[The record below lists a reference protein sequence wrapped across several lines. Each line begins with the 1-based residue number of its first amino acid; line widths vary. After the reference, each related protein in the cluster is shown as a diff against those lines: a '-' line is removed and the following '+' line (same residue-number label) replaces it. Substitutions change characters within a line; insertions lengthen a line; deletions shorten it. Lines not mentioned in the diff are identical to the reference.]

1 MTATTVTP
9 VTLLTGF
16 LGSGKTTL
24 LNRLLAHP
32 AAADCAVI
40 VNEFGPVAIDHAL
53 VRTAS
58 ENVVLLPSGCICCQ
72 VAGDLVQ
79 AMRDLYFKR
88 AAGEIP
94 AFRRAI
100 IETTGL
106 ADPAPLARTLIE
118 LPLVAAR
125 YSLSGIVT
133 TVDGEHGMMQLDRH
147 PEAVKQ
153 AAVADRLVV
162 TKADRADPTAL
173 DALEARLAA
182 INPGALRIRSVNGD
196 ADPERLLDTGLYRGG
211 GRLANAAS
219 WLNAGAYRH
228 VGVPP
233 PSAHDPHVTSFAWFA
248 DGPVAWPALE
258 DALATLLDLAGD
270 RILRLKGLVNVAG
283 VAGPIAVHAVQHT
296 LYPPARLPAWPDAD
310 RRTRLVFIVRDL
322 EESFVAQILGS
333 FLVEMG
339 SDPFSSRVS
348 VEMGSDPFSG
358 RVSGKG
364 I

>member
-24 LNRLLAHP
+24 LNRLLGHP
-32 AAADCAVI
+32 EFGDCAVI
-40 VNEFGPVAIDHAL
+40 VNEFGPVAIDHVL

-58 ENVVLLPSGCICCQ
+58 ENVVLLPSGCVCCQ

-79 AMRDLYFKR
+79 ALRDLYFKR

-125 YSLSGIVT
+125 YSLAGIVT
-133 TVDGEHGMMQLDRH
+133 TVDGQHGSGQLDRH
-147 PEAVKQ
+147 PEATKQ
-153 AAVADRLVV
+153 AAVADRLVI
-162 TKADRADPTAL
+162 TKTDLAEPP
-173 DALEARLAA
+173 ALEALEGRLAA
-182 INPGALRIRSVNGD
+182 LNPGAVRLRSARGD
-196 ADPERLLDTGLYRGG
+196 ADPQRLLDTGLYRGSV
-211 GRLANAAS
+211 RLADAGS
-219 WLNAGAYRH
+219 WLNAGAYRR
-228 VGVPP
+228 VGDPMP
-233 PSAHDPHVTSFAWFA
+233 AAHDPRVTAFAWFA
-248 DGPVAWPALE
+248 GTPVSWPAFE
-258 DALATLLDLAGD
+258 DALATLLDLAGE

-283 VAGPIAVHAVQHT
+283 EAGPVAVHAVQHT
-296 LYPPARLPAWPDAD
+296 LYPPAPLPSWPDGD

-322 EESFVAQILGS
+322 EESFVAQMLDSELGTLPYS
-333 FLVEMG
+333 ALQQEG
-339 SDPFSSRVS
+339 SVPCPER
-348 VEMGSDPFSG
+348 
-358 RVSGKG
+358 
-364 I
+364 

>member
-1 MTATTVTP
+1 TP

-32 AAADCAVI
+32 AAGDCAVI

-58 ENVVLLPSGCICCQ
+58 ENIVLLPSGCVCCQ

-88 AAGEIP
+88 AAGEVP
-94 AFRRAI
+94 PFRRAI

-106 ADPAPLARTLIE
+106 ADPAPLVRTLIE

-133 TVDGEHGMMQLDRH
+133 TVDGQHGRGQLDRH
-147 PEAVKQ
+147 AEAVKQ
-153 AAVADRLVV
+153 AAVADRLVI
-162 TKADRADPTAL
+162 TKADLAPAGDL
-173 DALEARLAA
+173 DALETRLAA
-182 INPGALRIRSVNGD
+182 LNPGAVRLRSRDGD
-196 ADPERLLDTGLYRGG
+196 ADPGRLLDTGLHRGA
-211 GRLANAAS
+211 GRLADAGS

-228 VGVPP
+228 VGTPRP
-233 PSAHDPHVTSFAWFA
+233 EAHDPRVTAFAWTA
-248 DGPVAWPALE
+248 GDPVDWPAFE
-258 DALATLLDLAGD
+258 DALATLLDLAGE
-270 RILRLKGLVNVAG
+270 RILRLKGLVNCAGQDGPVAL
-283 VAGPIAVHAVQHT
+283 HAVQHT

-322 EESFVAQILGS
+322 EESFVAQTLDS
-333 FLVEMG
+333 FVAASTE
-339 SDPFSSRVS
+339 R
-348 VEMGSDPFSG
+348 
-358 RVSGKG
+358 
-364 I
+364 

>member
-1 MTATTVTP
+1 MTATSVTP

-32 AAADCAVI
+32 AAGDCAVI
-40 VNEFGPVAIDHAL
+40 VNEFGPIAIDHAL

-58 ENVVLLPSGCICCQ
+58 ENVVLLPSGCVCCQ

-79 AMRDLYFKR
+79 AMRDLYFRR

-100 IETTGL
+100 VETTGL
-106 ADPAPLARTLIE
+106 ADPSPLVRTLIE

-125 YSLSGIVT
+125 YSLSGIVA
-133 TVDGEHGMMQLDRH
+133 TVDGQHGMASLDRH

-153 AAVADRLVV
+153 AAVADRLVI
-162 TKADRADPTAL
+162 TKVDLAQPREL
-173 DALEARLAA
+173 EALEARLAA
-182 INPGALRIRSVNGD
+182 LNPGAPRLRSAHGD
-196 ADPERLLDTGLYRGG
+196 ADPERLLDTGLYRGE
-211 GRLANAAS
+211 GRLADAGS
-219 WLNAGAYRH
+219 WLNAGVYRR
-228 VGVPP
+228 VGAPLP
-233 PSAHDPHVTSFAWFA
+233 APHDPRVTAFAWFA
-248 DGPVAWPALE
+248 ERAVDWPAFE
-258 DALATLLDLAGD
+258 DALVTLLDLAGD

-283 VAGPIAVHAVQHT
+283 EEGPVAVHAVQHT

-322 EESFVAQILGS
+322 EESFVAQTLDS
-333 FLVEMG
+333 FVLAPAE
-339 SDPFSSRVS
+339 R
-348 VEMGSDPFSG
+348 
-358 RVSGKG
+358 
-364 I
+364 

>member
-1 MTATTVTP
+1 MTASSVTP

-24 LNRLLAHP
+24 LNRMLAHP
-32 AAADCAVI
+32 ATGDCAVI
-40 VNEFGPVAIDHAL
+40 VNEFGPVAVDHAL

-58 ENVVLLPSGCICCQ
+58 ENIVLLPSGCVCCQ

-88 AAGEIP
+88 AAGEVP
-94 AFRRAI
+94 DFRRAI
-100 IETTGL
+100 VETTGL

-133 TVDGEHGMMQLDRH
+133 TVDGTHGLAQLDRH

-162 TKADRADPTAL
+162 TKADLAAPRDL
-173 DALEARLAA
+173 EALEARLAA
-182 INPGALRIRSVNGD
+182 LNPGTPCIRSSNGD
-196 ADPERLLDTGLYRGG
+196 ADPERLLDTGLYRGRD
-211 GRLANAAS
+211 RLGDAGS
-219 WLNAGAYRH
+219 WLNAGAYRRA
-228 VGVPP
+228 GSPIP
-233 PSAHDPHVTSFAWFA
+233 AAHDPHVSAFAWFA
-248 DGPVAWPALE
+248 DRPVPWEAFE
-258 DALATLLDLAGD
+258 DAIATLLELAGE
-270 RILRLKGLVNVAG
+270 RILRLKGLVNTGDDGPVAM
-283 VAGPIAVHAVQHT
+283 HAVQHT

-322 EESFVAQILGS
+322 EESFVAQTLDS
-333 FLVEMG
+333 FVAAPAE
-339 SDPFSSRVS
+339 R
-348 VEMGSDPFSG
+348 
-358 RVSGKG
+358 
-364 I
+364 

>member
-1 MTATTVTP
+1 MAATSVTP

-24 LNRLLAHP
+24 LNRLLVHP
-32 AAADCAVI
+32 AAGDCAVI

-58 ENVVLLPSGCICCQ
+58 ENVVLLPSGCVCCQ

-100 IETTGL
+100 VETTGL

-118 LPLVAAR
+118 LPMVAAR

-133 TVDGEHGMMQLDRH
+133 TVDGTHGMGQLDRH

-153 AAVADRLVV
+153 AAVADRLVI
-162 TKADRADPTAL
+162 TKADLADPQAL
-173 DALEARLAA
+173 DALEQRLAA
-182 INPGALRIRSVNGD
+182 LNPGAPRLRSAQGD
-196 ADPERLLDTGLYRGG
+196 ADPALILDTGLYRGG
-211 GRLANAAS
+211 ETIADAGS
-219 WLNAGAYRH
+219 WLRAGVYRR
-228 VGVPP
+228 VGAPL
-233 PSAHDPHVTSFAWFA
+233 SAAHDPRVSAFAWFA
-248 DGPVAWPALE
+248 DRPVDWAAFE

-270 RILRLKGLVNVAG
+270 RILRLKGLVNAVGAP
-283 VAGPIAVHAVQHT
+283 GPVAVHAVQHT
-296 LYPPARLPAWPDAD
+296 LYPAAQLPSWPDAD

-322 EESFVAQILGS
+322 EESFVARTLESFILAPA
-333 FLVEMG
+333 E
-339 SDPFSSRVS
+339 R
-348 VEMGSDPFSG
+348 
-358 RVSGKG
+358 
-364 I
+364 

>member
-1 MTATTVTP
+1 VTATTVTP

-24 LNRLLAHP
+24 LNRLLGHP

-58 ENVVLLPSGCICCQ
+58 ENVVLLPSGCVCCQ

-100 IETTGL
+100 VETTGL

-125 YSLSGIVT
+125 YSLSGIVA
-133 TVDGEHGMMQLDRH
+133 TVDGQHGMGQLDNH

-153 AAVADRLVV
+153 AAVADRLVI
-162 TKADRADPTAL
+162 TKADLADAGAL
-173 DALEARLAA
+173 DALEARLATL
-182 INPGALRIRSVNGD
+182 NPGALRLRSTRGD
-196 ADPERLLDTGLYRGG
+196 ADPERLLDTGLYRGSA
-211 GRLANAAS
+211 RLADAGS
-219 WLNAGAYRH
+219 WLNAGAYRR
-228 VGVPP
+228 VGTPL
-233 PSAHDPHVTSFAWFA
+233 SASHDPRVTSFAWFA
-248 DGPVAWPALE
+248 ESPVEWPFFE

-270 RILRLKGLVNVAG
+270 RILRLKGLANIAG
-283 VAGPIAVHAVQHT
+283 ETGPVAVHAVQHT
-296 LYPPARLPAWPDAD
+296 LYPAARLPAWPDAD

-322 EESFVAQILGS
+322 EESFVAQTLDS
-333 FLVEMG
+333 FI
-339 SDPFSSRVS
+339 PAPAPR
-348 VEMGSDPFSG
+348 
-358 RVSGKG
+358 
-364 I
+364 

>member
-1 MTATTVTP
+1 MTATSVTP

-32 AAADCAVI
+32 AAGDCAVI

-58 ENVVLLPSGCICCQ
+58 ENIVLLPSGCVCCQ

-88 AAGEIP
+88 AAGEVP

-106 ADPAPLARTLIE
+106 ADPAPLVRTLIE

-133 TVDGEHGMMQLDRH
+133 TVDGQHGRGQLDRH

-153 AAVADRLVV
+153 AAVADRLVI
-162 TKADRADPTAL
+162 TKADLGPAGEL

-182 INPGALRIRSVNGD
+182 LNPGALRLRSSGGD
-196 ADPERLLDTGLYRGG
+196 ADSARLLDTGLHRGA
-211 GRLANAAS
+211 GRLADAGS

-228 VGVPP
+228 VGAPLAE
-233 PSAHDPHVTSFAWFA
+233 AHDPRIGAFAWTSEA
-248 DGPVAWPALE
+248 PVDWPAFE
-258 DALATLLDLAGD
+258 DALATLLDLAGE
-270 RILRLKGLVNVAG
+270 RILRLKGLVNCTGLDGPVAL
-283 VAGPIAVHAVQHT
+283 HAVQHT

-310 RRTRLVFIVRDL
+310 RRTRVVFIVRDL
-322 EESFVAQILGS
+322 EESFVAQTLDS
-333 FLVEMG
+333 FVAAPAE
-339 SDPFSSRVS
+339 R
-348 VEMGSDPFSG
+348 
-358 RVSGKG
+358 
-364 I
+364 

>member
-24 LNRLLAHP
+24 LNRLLGHP

-88 AAGEIP
+88 AGGEIP

-133 TVDGEHGMMQLDRH
+133 TVDGEHGMGQLDRH

-153 AAVADRLVV
+153 VAVADRLVI
-162 TKADRADPTAL
+162 TKTDRAAARDL
-173 DALEARLAA
+173 EALEARLAA
-182 INPGALRIRSVNGD
+182 LNPGAPRIRSRHGD
-196 ADPERLLDTGLYRGG
+196 ADPERLLDTGLHRGG
-211 GRLANAAS
+211 NRLADAVS

-228 VGVPP
+228 VGSPLP
-233 PSAHDPHVTSFAWFA
+233 AAHDPRVTSFAWFA
-248 DGPVAWPALE
+248 DGPLDWPACE

-283 VAGPIAVHAVQHT
+283 VAGPVAVHAVQHT
-296 LYPPARLPAWPDAD
+296 LYPPARLPSWPDAD

-322 EESFVAQILGS
+322 EEAFVAQTLES
-333 FLVEMG
+333 FLTENK
-339 SDPFSSRVS
+339 P
-348 VEMGSDPFSG
+348 
-358 RVSGKG
+358 GKG
-364 I
+364 VRSLFRQEFEKGI

>member
-1 MTATTVTP
+1 MAATSVTP

-32 AAADCAVI
+32 AAGDCAVI

-58 ENVVLLPSGCICCQ
+58 ENIVLLPSGCICCQ

-88 AAGEIP
+88 AAGEVP

-100 IETTGL
+100 VETTGL

-133 TVDGEHGMMQLDRH
+133 TVDGTHGMAQQDRH

-153 AAVADRLVV
+153 PAVAYRIVV
-162 TKADRADPTAL
+162 TKADLATPQAL
-173 DALEARLAA
+173 DALEARLHAL
-182 INPGALRIRSVNGD
+182 NPGAPRLRSSHGD

-211 GRLANAAS
+211 ERLADAGS
-219 WLNAGAYRH
+219 WLNAGVYRR
-228 VGVPP
+228 VGAPQP
-233 PSAHDPHVTSFAWFA
+233 ARHDPRVSAFAWFTEHRVDPA
-248 DGPVAWPALE
+248 ALE
-258 DALATLLDLAGD
+258 DALSTLLELAGD
-270 RILRLKGLVNVAG
+270 RILRLKGLVNTG
-283 VAGPIAVHAVQHT
+283 DSGPVAVHAVQHT
-296 LYPPARLPAWPDAD
+296 LYPLARLPAWPDGD

-322 EESFVAQILGS
+322 EESFVAHTMES
-333 FLVEMG
+333 FLAEKG
-339 SDPFSSRVS
+339 SDPYFAP
-348 VEMGSDPFSG
+348 EKGTDPFSANAPTK
-358 RVSGKG
+358 R
-364 I
+364 

>member
-1 MTATTVTP
+1 VPLTAPIRDRPPPPMTATSVTP

-32 AAADCAVI
+32 AAGDCAVI
-40 VNEFGPVAIDHAL
+40 VNEFGPIAIDHAL

-58 ENVVLLPSGCICCQ
+58 ENVVLLPSGCVCCQ

-100 IETTGL
+100 VETTGL
-106 ADPAPLARTLIE
+106 ADPSPLVRTLIE

-133 TVDGEHGMMQLDRH
+133 TVDGQHGMASLDRH

-153 AAVADRLVV
+153 AAVADRLVI
-162 TKADRADPTAL
+162 TKADLAPAGEL
-173 DALEARLAA
+173 DALDARLAA
-182 INPGALRIRSVNGD
+182 LNPGAPRLRSSRGD
-196 ADPERLLDTGLYRGG
+196 ADPERLLDTGLHRGA
-211 GRLANAAS
+211 GRIAEAGS
-219 WLNAGAYRH
+219 WLNAGAYRR
-228 VGVPP
+228 VGAPVPA
-233 PSAHDPHVTSFAWFA
+233 AHDPRVSAFAWYA
-248 DGPVAWPALE
+248 GHPVDWPAFE
-258 DALATLLDLAGD
+258 DALATLLEIAGE
-270 RILRLKGLVNVAG
+270 RVLRLKGLVNVAG
-283 VAGPIAVHAVQHT
+283 ESGPVAVHAVQHT

-322 EESFVAQILGS
+322 EESFVAQTLDS
-333 FLVEMG
+333 FVLASAE
-339 SDPFSSRVS
+339 R
-348 VEMGSDPFSG
+348 
-358 RVSGKG
+358 
-364 I
+364 

>member
-32 AAADCAVI
+32 ASGDCAVI

-58 ENVVLLPSGCICCQ
+58 ENIVLLPSGCVCCQ

-100 IETTGL
+100 VETSGL

-118 LPLVAAR
+118 LPMVAAR
-125 YSLSGIVT
+125 YALSGIVT
-133 TVDGEHGMMQLDRH
+133 TVDGVHGMDQLDRH

-153 AAVADRLVV
+153 AAVADRLVI
-162 TKADRADPTAL
+162 TKADIAEPAAL
-173 DALEARLAA
+173 GALEARLAA
-182 INPGALRIRSVNGD
+182 LNPGAPQLRSVLGD
-196 ADPERLLDTGLYRGG
+196 ADPARLLDTGLHRGG
-211 GRLANAAS
+211 ERLADPDS
-219 WLNAGAYRH
+219 WLRAGVYRR
-228 VGVPP
+228 VGAPP
-233 PSAHDPHVTSFAWFA
+233 AVAHDPRITAFAWFA
-248 DGPVAWPALE
+248 DSPVDWAAFE

-270 RILRLKGLVNVAG
+270 RILRLKGLVNARG
-283 VAGPIAVHAVQHT
+283 APGPVAVHAVQHT
-296 LYPPARLPAWPDAD
+296 LYPPAQLPGWPDAD

-322 EESFVAQILGS
+322 DESFVARTLES
-333 FLVEMG
+333 FVTAPAE
-339 SDPFSSRVS
+339 R
-348 VEMGSDPFSG
+348 
-358 RVSGKG
+358 
-364 I
+364 

>member
-1 MTATTVTP
+1 MTATSVTP

-32 AAADCAVI
+32 ATGDCAVI

-58 ENVVLLPSGCICCQ
+58 ENIVLLPSGCVCCQ
-72 VAGDLVQ
+72 VAGDLVH

-88 AAGEIP
+88 AAGEVP
-94 AFRRAI
+94 PFRRAI

-106 ADPAPLARTLIE
+106 ADPAPLVRTLIE

-133 TVDGEHGMMQLDRH
+133 TVDGQHGRGQLDRH
-147 PEAVKQ
+147 AEAVKQ
-153 AAVADRLVV
+153 AAVADRLVI
-162 TKADRADPTAL
+162 TKADLAPAAEL

-182 INPGALRIRSVNGD
+182 LNPGAVRLRSRDGD
-196 ADPERLLDTGLYRGG
+196 ADPERLLDTGLHRGA
-211 GRLANAAS
+211 GRLADAGS

-228 VGVPP
+228 VGAPRP
-233 PSAHDPHVTSFAWFA
+233 EAHDPHVTAFAWTA
-248 DGPVAWPALE
+248 ETPVDWPAFE
-258 DALATLLDLAGD
+258 DALATLLELAGD
-270 RILRLKGLVNVAG
+270 RILRLKGLVNCTGQDGPVAL
-283 VAGPIAVHAVQHT
+283 HAVQHT

-310 RRTRLVFIVRDL
+310 RRTRVVFIVRDL
-322 EESFVAQILGS
+322 EESFVAQTLDS
-333 FLVEMG
+333 FVAAPAE
-339 SDPFSSRVS
+339 R
-348 VEMGSDPFSG
+348 
-358 RVSGKG
+358 
-364 I
+364 